1 MFCCFKL
8 YLFSNNN
15 QIIKYFKSELMV
27 FLNILSRLIRSACL
41 ILLAFFSVSSFAAD
55 APIVGDPVAAQA
67 KVAMCIGCHG
77 IKGYRSSFPEVYSVP
92 MIAGQSQEYL
102 VVALQAYASG
112 ERTHPTMLA
121 ISKSLSP
128 QDMADLAA
136 YYANT
141 K

>member
-1 MFCCFKL
+1 MIFF
-8 YLFSNNN
+8 NT
-15 QIIKYFKSELMV
+15 
-27 FLNILSRLIRSACL
+27 LSRLIRSACL
-41 ILLAFFSVSSFAAD
+41 GLLTVFSVASFAAD
-55 APIVGDPVAAQA
+55 APVVGDPVAAQA

-136 YYANT
+136 YYANL
-141 K
+141 KWV